1 MPHPSGID
9 SAGVLGDPSLVVGY
23 STGAGDF
30 ADEAGRPIDGP
41 AAGSGRT
48 VLPVFDGGNQ
58 VAMVVHDDA
67 VLGDPGLVDAVA
79 AATRIA
85 VVNMR
90 LRAEID
96 DRVLALE
103 ASQRRLLTAEANQ
116 RRRIERRLA
125 DGALARLARVE
136 ALLSDPS
143 VAQTIGE
150 APVDL
155 RSAVNAADSE
165 LRAFARGVYPASLTS
180 AGLAAAVEELASSS
194 GQVVDVSLPA
204 ARMPAAIEVAAYF
217 VCAEALANAV
227 KHAGAT
233 RIAISGDL
241 SAGVLRLTVTDD
253 GVGGADPAG
262 SGIQGLGDRM
272 AAIGGVLEVSE
283 TQGGGTMVS
292 AIVPIT
298 NAPNEVVPALS
309 PPA

>member
-1 MPHPSGID
+1 M
-9 SAGVLGDPSLVVGY
+9 
-23 STGAGDF
+23 
-30 ADEAGRPIDGP
+30 
-41 AAGSGRT
+41 
-48 VLPVFDGGNQ
+48 
-58 VAMVVHDDA
+58 
-67 VLGDPGLVDAVA
+67 
-79 AATRIA
+79 
-85 VVNMR
+85 
-90 LRAEID
+90 
-96 DRVLALE
+96 LALE
-103 ASQRRLLTAEANQ
+103 ASQRRLLVAEANQ

-143 VAQTIGE
+143 VARTIGD

-204 ARMPAAIEVAAYF
+204 TRMPAAIEVAAYF
-217 VCAEALANAV
+217 VCAEALANSV
-227 KHAGAT
+227 KHARAT
-233 RIAISGDL
+233 RIVIAGDL
-241 SAGVLRLTVTDD
+241 AAASFDSRD
-253 GVGGADPAG
+253 GRRRRRRRPSG
-262 SGIQGLGDRM
+262 SGIQGLSDRL
-272 AAIGGVLEVSE
+272 AAIGGMLEVIE

-292 AIVPIT
+292 ATVPVT